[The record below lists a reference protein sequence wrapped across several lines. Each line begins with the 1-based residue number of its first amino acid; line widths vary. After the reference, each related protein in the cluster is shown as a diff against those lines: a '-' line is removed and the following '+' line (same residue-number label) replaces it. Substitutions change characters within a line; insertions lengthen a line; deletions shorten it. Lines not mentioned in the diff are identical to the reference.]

1 LKTSGIEIIVDAS
14 IADTSTHKLLSLSNI
29 FEDGLWKQEN
39 IESFV
44 KNHVSEAALSAKE
57 RNALINQEKW
67 ASLTDDAIK
76 NLRQSSSTSKA
87 EGSELAEICLY
98 GIMKQHYKA
107 LPIVPKI
114 FYKQNSNDYAKG
126 ADSVHLT
133 IENNGFS
140 IWMGESKFYSDLNA
154 AFSAALDSVSEL
166 LDTDKL
172 KKENSI
178 IANLNEL
185 NELQQKNPSLTD
197 GIKEQ
202 IFSFLN
208 DSQRTIDTFK
218 PKLHVPI
225 FIMHECGVTKAATEL
240 TDAYKQNLEGKH
252 RQDAIKFFGQKV
264 QKLKAVHKVDCIHFH
279 LVLLPIP
286 NKSALIDWY
295 QNSLLGVHNV
305 T

>member
-1 LKTSGIEIIVDAS
+1 MKTSGIEIIVDAS
-14 IADTSTHKLLSLSNI
+14 IADTPTHKLLSLSNI
-29 FEDGLWKQEN
+29 FEDGAWKQEN
-39 IESFV
+39 IQEFIE
-44 KNHVSEAALSAKE
+44 NHVSEAALSTKE
-57 RNALINQEKW
+57 RNALINQKKW
-67 ASLTDDAIK
+67 ASITNNAIK

-98 GIMKQHYKA
+98 GIMERHYKA

-114 FYKQNSNDYAKG
+114 FYKQNSRDYAKG

-133 IENNGFS
+133 IENNDFS
-140 IWMGESKFYSDLNA
+140 IWMGESKFYLNLNDAFNA
-154 AFSAALDSVSEL
+154 ALNSVSEL
-166 LDTDKL
+166 LATDKL

-178 IANLNEL
+178 IASLNEL
-185 NELQQKNPSLTD
+185 DELQQKNPSLTD
-197 GIKEQ
+197 GIKAQ
-202 IFSFLN
+202 IVSFLD

-225 FIMHECGVTKAATEL
+225 FIMHECDVTKAATEL
-240 TDAYKQNLEGKH
+240 TDAYKKDLENKH
-252 RQDAIKFFGQKV
+252 WLDAINFFGKKIA
-264 QKLKAVHKVDCIHFH
+264 KLEDVHNVGCIHFH

-295 QNSLLGVHNV
+295 QNSFLGVHNV